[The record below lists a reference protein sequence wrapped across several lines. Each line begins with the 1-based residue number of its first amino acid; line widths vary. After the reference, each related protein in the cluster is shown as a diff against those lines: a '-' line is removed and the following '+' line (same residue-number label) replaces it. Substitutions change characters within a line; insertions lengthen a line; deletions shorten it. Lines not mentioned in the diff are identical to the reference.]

1 MELTAAA
8 AAAEDG
14 MASEVAQAA
23 TLGDLMAGTR
33 AVAVGVVVV
42 VVSEAADWAVL
53 QAVVLE
59 AVKTEVAS

>member
-1 MELTAAA
+1 
-8 AAAEDG
+8 

-53 QAVVLE
+53 QAVLLE